1 MTMTTSWELI
11 MAAHTSWHSSEA
23 ASGEKQ
29 SKEKNGTSRLLSLPI
44 SNPPLH
50 AVGMRQKRPCRVKH
64 NNQPR
69 AVVAPSAEWD
79 EIVYCVVFCAFS
91 MSFLLIPH
99 AGCIY
104 LFSLFLLEVAYAV
117 DDGERCTGIIHP
129 KS

>member
-1 MTMTTSWELI
+1 M
-11 MAAHTSWHSSEA
+11 SE
-23 ASGEKQ
+23 
-29 SKEKNGTSRLLSLPI
+29 
-44 SNPPLH
+44 PPPQ

-69 AVVAPSAEWD
+69 AVVAPSAGWD